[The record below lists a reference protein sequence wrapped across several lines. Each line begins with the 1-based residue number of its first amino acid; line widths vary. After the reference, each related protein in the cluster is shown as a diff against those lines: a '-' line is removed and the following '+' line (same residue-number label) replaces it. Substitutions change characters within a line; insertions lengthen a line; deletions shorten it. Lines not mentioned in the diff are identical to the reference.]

1 MNKLLMVSLK
11 DFQKKCAENKKLKD
25 EAEFEKLRLKEEE
38 EQADVKRMEEW
49 NIMMDAQE
57 RFGDDYRP
65 ISPSSIMLK
74 KSKCPCCQNKL
85 EKNILKHDGIF
96 EYHIL
101 YCLNCGYRFARAMR
115 S

>member
-38 EQADVKRMEEW
+38 EQVDAKRMEEW

-57 RFGDDYRP
+57 RFGDDYKP
-65 ISPSSIMLK
+65 ISVLGGLK
-74 KSKCPCCQNKL
+74 KPKCPCCQDNL
-85 EKNILKHDGIF
+85 EKNILKYDGVF
-96 EYHIL
+96 EYQIV